1 MFKSCVLYEVQVID
15 VVRLKIRRRNTDDC
29 TNAAIKKHPGL

>member
-15 VVRLKIRRRNTDDC
+15 VVCLKIRRRNTDDR